1 MLSLKLGN
9 FLAIEKLA
17 IAVKGKKKSKI
28 FSLRSNI
35 FNTMLIGGYVN
46 EKDEVTF

>member
-17 IAVKGKKKSKI
+17 IAVKGGKCKI

-35 FNTMLIGGYVN
+35 FNTMLLGVYVN
-46 EKDEVTF
+46 EDEVTF